1 MISQKAKYAIR
12 ALIDLAG
19 LRPGESR
26 QIAEIAEAQSIPRKF
41 LEQILLEMKRRGLV
55 SSRRGARG
63 GYELLRPAESIN
75 FTEVLRIIDGPI
87 APLPCLSMTAY
98 RRCPDCVSENN
109 CAVRRAFAAV
119 ADAQR
124 EVLDATTIASAVRPP
139 RRRRSR

>member
-98 RRCPDCVSENN
+98 RRCPDCVSENT